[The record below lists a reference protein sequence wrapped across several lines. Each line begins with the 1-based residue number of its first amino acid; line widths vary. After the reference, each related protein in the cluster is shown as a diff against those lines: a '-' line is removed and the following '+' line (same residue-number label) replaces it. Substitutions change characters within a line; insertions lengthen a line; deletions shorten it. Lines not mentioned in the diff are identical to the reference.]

1 VFDPGLGTG
10 PGRLFLQSLWI
21 RRDDRDR
28 REFPRDPGA
37 IPKNPRKNKRREEFP
52 APGGGLIAGK
62 YRESRKTGLKT
73 GQI

>member
-28 REFPRDPGA
+28 RDFRA
-37 IPKNPRKNKRREEFP
+37 IGERSLDPRKNKRREEFP
-52 APGGGLIAGK
+52 APGWGLIAGK